1 MKILFVPPLNFPL
14 VVGGFQY
21 QVRNIFNSLHELN
34 IDVSWY
40 NLSETN
46 LSDYDII
53 HIHST
58 LPELL
63 SVARRA
69 KQFGKK
75 VVLTPMIGSRAHSN
89 TFYSNCI
96 KLSRIPG
103 VLPDIRI
110 SNSLIRMSDFVIPLV
125 RFEYDRLHSVFGIP
139 YERMKIIPNGMDD
152 GFFETKESD
161 VEIPFKDYLLTIGRI
176 EPNKNQLSL
185 IRAARKLGKR
195 VIIVGEAGNGH
206 SDYEKQCRKEADEN
220 VMFWGKEFDKS
231 VLRKLYK
238 NAALTVIQSY
248 SEILPLVTFESL
260 SQKTPVLCTNQC
272 GFYPEKY
279 NGVFYTSPDEKS
291 LEKNIMVAINA
302 NSRETINRDGIFTW
316 NDIAQQHID
325 IYRQLLNDQAT

>member
-21 QVRNIFNSLHELN
+21 QVRNIFNSLTELGA
-34 IDVSWY
+34 DVSWY
-40 NLSETN
+40 NLIDTN
-46 LSDYDII
+46 LSDYDIV
-53 HIHST
+53 HLHST

-75 VVLTPMIGSRAHSN
+75 VVLTPMIGSRVHGNA
-89 TFYSNCI
+89 FYSNSI
-96 KLSRIPG
+96 KLSKIPG
-103 VLPDIRI
+103 VLPDVRI
-110 SNSLIRMSDFVIPLV
+110 TNSLIRMSDFVIPLV

-139 YERMKIIPNGMDD
+139 YEKMKVIPNGMDD
-152 GFFETKESD
+152 GFFETTESE
-161 VEIPFKDYLLTIGRI
+161 VEIPFQDYLLTIGRI

-185 IRAARKLGKR
+185 IRAAKKLGKK

-206 SDYEKQCRKEADEN
+206 SDYDSKCREEADEN
-220 VMFWGKEFDKS
+220 VLFWGNEFDKG

-238 NAALTVIQSY
+238 NAALTVIQSF
-248 SEILPLVTFESL
+248 SEVLPLVTFESL
-260 SQKTPVLCTNQC
+260 SQKTPVLCTNQS

-291 LEKNIMVAINA
+291 LLKNIQVAINA
-302 NSRETINRDGIFTW
+302 NSRVTINRDGIYTW
-316 NDIAQQHID
+316 NDIAQQHIT
-325 IYRQLLNDQAT
+325 IYRQLTSRG

>member
-1 MKILFVPPLNFPL
+1 MKILFVPPMNFPL
-14 VVGGFQY
+14 VVGGFQF
-21 QVRNIFNSLHELN
+21 QVRNIFNSIKELGVDIRWYN
-34 IDVSWY
+34 ITDT
-40 NLSETN
+40 NLSE
-46 LSDYDII
+46 YDIV

-89 TFYSNCI
+89 RFYSTCI
-96 KLSRIPG
+96 KLSKIPG
-103 VLPDIRI
+103 ILPDIRI
-110 SNSLIRMSDFVIPLV
+110 TNSLIHMSDFVIPLV
-125 RFEYDRLHSVFGIP
+125 RFESDRLHSVFEVP
-139 YERMKIIPNGMDD
+139 YEKMKVIPNGMDK
-152 GFFETKESD
+152 GFFETIESD
-161 VEIPFKDYLLTIGRI
+161 VEIPLKDYLLTIGRI

-185 IRAARKLGKR
+185 IKAANRLGKN

-206 SDYEKQCRKEADEN
+206 SDYEKQCRREAGKN
-220 VMFWGKEFDKS
+220 VLFWGKELDKS

-272 GFYPEKY
+272 GFFPEKY

-291 LEKNIMVAINA
+291 LEKNIQLALYSNC
-302 NSRETINRDGIFTW
+302 RESINRDGIFTW

-325 IYRQLLNDQAT
+325 IYRKLLNI

>member
-14 VVGGFQY
+14 VFGGFQS
-21 QVRNIFNSLHELN
+21 QVRRIYYSLLELGM
-34 IDVSWY
+34 DVTWY
-40 NLSETN
+40 NIIETN
-46 LSDYDII
+46 LLDYDII

-75 VVLTPMIGSRAHSN
+75 VVLTPMIGSRVHSN
-89 TFYSNCI
+89 LFYSNCI

-103 VLPDIRI
+103 ILPDIRI
-110 SNSLIRMSDFVIPLV
+110 TNSLIRMSDFVIPLV
-125 RFEYDRLHSVFGIP
+125 KYEYDRLHEVFDVP
-139 YERMKIIPNGMDD
+139 YERMKVIPNGMDN
-152 GFFETKESD
+152 GFFETTESD
-161 VEIPFKDYLLTIGRI
+161 VQIPVKEYLLTIGRI

-185 IRAARKLGKR
+185 IRAAKKLGR
-195 VIIVGEAGNGH
+195 SVIIVGEAGNGH
-206 SDYEKQCRKEADEN
+206 SDYEKQCRKEANEN
-220 VMFWGKEFDKS
+220 VVFWGKEFDKG

-260 SQKTPVLCTNQC
+260 SQKTPVLCTDQC
-272 GFYPEKY
+272 GIYPEKF

-291 LEKNIMVAINA
+291 LEKNLKIALSA
-302 NSRETINRDGIFTW
+302 NCRDSINRDGIYTW
-316 NDIAQQHID
+316 NEIAQQHID
-325 IYRQLLNDQAT
+325 IYHQLLNS